1 MYVGS
6 EVHCLTRIAIEMNKA
21 SAEVSLGEKFALK
34 QATKMFERFCSP
46 NHDGAV
52 GNEQVNYETS
62 F

>member
-52 GNEQVNYETS
+52 GNE
-62 F
+62 